1 MSESVLVVTVTH
13 NSGESLDA
21 FLDSVSQA
29 CETRHVSVVIVDNA
43 STDLTAIRVSAARVG
58 ATLVESAK
66 NLGYGGGI
74 SLGVDSFP
82 FDSEYIVI
90 SNPDVTFH
98 PGAIDAL
105 IREADR
111 LATAGSLG
119 PQILDAT
126 GGVYP
131 SARNL
136 PSLSTGIGHAVL
148 GRLWPTNPWSR
159 RYRADENHPSLQRDA
174 GWLSGACLLVRRS
187 AYDSVG
193 GFDSSYFMYFEDVD
207 LGARLAQAGWRNIYV
222 PTSVVTHTGAHST
235 AHTATQME
243 RIHHKSAYLYLT
255 RKYSS
260 WYLSPVRLFARVAL
274 AARQWW
280 VTRL

>member
-21 FLDSVSQA
+21 FLESLSQA

-43 STDLTAIRVSAARVG
+43 SADVNAVRTSAARLG
-58 ATLVESAK
+58 ATLIQSAE

-74 SLGVDSFP
+74 TLGVNSSPLDSQ
-82 FDSEYIVI
+82 YILI
-90 SNPDVTFH
+90 SNPDVTFR
-98 PGAIDAL
+98 PGAIDVL
-105 IREADR
+105 IQAADR

-126 GGVYP
+126 GNVYP

-136 PSLSTGIGHAVL
+136 PSLSTGVGHAVL
-148 GRLWPTNPWSR
+148 GRLWTSNPWSR
-159 RYRADENHPSLQRDA
+159 RYRADENHPNLQRDA

-207 LGARLAQAGWRNIYV
+207 LGARLAQAGWRNVYV
-222 PTSVVTHTGAHST
+222 PSSVVTHTGAHST
-235 AHTATQME
+235 AHSATQME
-243 RIHHKSAYLYLT
+243 RVHHKSAYLYLT

-260 WYLSPVRLFARVAL
+260 WYLSPIRLGARVAL

-280 VTRL
+280 VTR